1 MDASCDETA
10 WMAARTENMSA
21 DDGGVTIVFVLLLL
35 FPMMFVGGAPP
46 RPIAIVVKADDDVV
60 VVLGGKIL
68 CWAAMIY
75 DLNILLLLPHAPPAT
90 ATAYII

>member
-35 FPMMFVGGAPP
+35 FPMMFEGGAPS
-46 RPIAIVVKADDDVV
+46 RPIATEVVGKADDDVV
-60 VVLGGKIL
+60 VGGKI
-68 CWAAMIY
+68 
-75 DLNILLLLPHAPPAT
+75 
-90 ATAYII
+90 